1 MSRKSGNSRQL
12 RGLIFLAACCFL
24 AFFLSLPL
32 YVRLQHCAYTEPNAL
47 LRRFSYLLTNWS
59 WFCTLL
65 FSGIFGIS
73 RLVKID
79 DVNRTKLSLVF
90 FGPALFY
97 LVLRQYPA
105 DGIWTFERL
114 AGALLVLGM
123 FLGSLWVVLIRPI
136 WRPDEE
142 EDKRDLEG

>member
-1 MSRKSGNSRQL
+1 MM
-12 RGLIFLAACCFL
+12 
-24 AFFLSLPL
+24 
-32 YVRLQHCAYTEPNAL
+32 
-47 LRRFSYLLTNWS
+47 RF
-59 WFCTLL
+59 
-65 FSGIFGIS
+65 
-73 RLVKID
+73 VKVD
-79 DVNRTKLSLVF
+79 DVNRRKLSLVF

-97 LVLRQYPA
+97 VILRLYPD

>member
-1 MSRKSGNSRQL
+1 MRKQSANSTHL
-12 RGLIFLAACCFL
+12 RGLIFLAACFFL

-47 LRRFSYLLTNWS
+47 LRRLSYFLTNWS

-65 FSGIFGIS
+65 LSGIFGIS
-73 RLVKID
+73 RLVKIH
-79 DVNRTKLSLVF
+79 DVKRRKLSLVF

-97 LVLRQYPA
+97 LMLRLFPA
-105 DGIWTFERL
+105 DGIWTFDRL
-114 AGALLVLGM
+114 GAALFSLGI

-136 WRPDEE
+136 YRPDEE
-142 EDKRDLEG
+142 EDKRDLAG